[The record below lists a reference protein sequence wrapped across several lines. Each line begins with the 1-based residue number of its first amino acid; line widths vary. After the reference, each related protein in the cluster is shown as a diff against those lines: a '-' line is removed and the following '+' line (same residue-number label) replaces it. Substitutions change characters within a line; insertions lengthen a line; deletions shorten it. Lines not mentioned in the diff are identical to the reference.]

1 MEHLDTSAALDAFV
15 KFSKAYNSLSVALT
29 RRVPLPPLLQGSGFP
44 ILEALLHKG
53 PLSQR
58 EISQKI
64 LRTTGNI
71 SQALDKLEKAGLI
84 VRSPGPDR
92 RTHSICL
99 TKEGK
104 QTAEAA
110 FSDMSAAIT
119 RLFSALEASE
129 LAHFSRLMKKL
140 GLAWAEEA

>member
-1 MEHLDTSAALDAFV
+1 MAKPESPALDAFV
-15 KFSKAYNSLSVALT
+15 KFSKANNSLTAALS
-29 RRVPLPPLLQGSGFP
+29 RMVCLPALLQGSGFP

-84 VRSPGPDR
+84 VRTPGPDR
-92 RTHSICL
+92 RTHAICL
-99 TKEGK
+99 TSEGK
-104 QTAEAA
+104 KAAEEA
-110 FSDMSAAIT
+110 FRGMSEAIT
-119 RLFSALEASE
+119 RLFSVLEPSE
-129 LAHFSRLMKKL
+129 LATFSNLVKKL
-140 GLAWAEEA
+140 GLSWSGQA